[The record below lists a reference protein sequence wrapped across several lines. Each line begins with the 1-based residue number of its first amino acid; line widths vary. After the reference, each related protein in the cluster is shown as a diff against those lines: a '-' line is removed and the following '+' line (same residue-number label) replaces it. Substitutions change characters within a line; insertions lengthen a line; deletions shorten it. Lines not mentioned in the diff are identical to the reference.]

1 MSARTRDR
9 WRAAALIL
17 FLIVALFAD
26 AAIIL
31 HQLGRTG
38 R

>member
-1 MSARTRDR
+1 MNPRTKDR

-17 FLIVALFAD
+17 LLIVALFAD